1 MIYQLQKMIR
11 YTISYFFQIYNLS
24 LPNDW
29 ESALDLYVDLLKL
42 LKEDEVLV
50 WYRKTFTFLRHI
62 KVVDSIITQ
71 YFSSLVFSLVVNFME
86 NI

>member
-1 MIYQLQKMIR
+1 MIYQLQKMMR

-50 WYRKTFTFLRHI
+50 
-62 KVVDSIITQ
+62 
-71 YFSSLVFSLVVNFME
+71 
-86 NI
+86 